1 MHDVRG
7 AARAMSISRASI
19 FALIARGE
27 LRSTV
32 VAGRRLIAHSDLI
45 DLVRR
50 KQEKSDG
57 AEGAQPSTP
66 YREGGN
72 VGAPNPAA

>member
-7 AARAMSISRASI
+7 AARAMSISRASV

-27 LRSTV
+27 LSSTV
-32 VAGRRLIAHSDLI
+32 VAGRRLIAHADLV

-50 KQEKSDG
+50 KHERG
-57 AEGAQPSTP
+57 AEGPTPSTP
-66 YREGGN
+66 HMRSADAGGS
-72 VGAPNPAA
+72 PH